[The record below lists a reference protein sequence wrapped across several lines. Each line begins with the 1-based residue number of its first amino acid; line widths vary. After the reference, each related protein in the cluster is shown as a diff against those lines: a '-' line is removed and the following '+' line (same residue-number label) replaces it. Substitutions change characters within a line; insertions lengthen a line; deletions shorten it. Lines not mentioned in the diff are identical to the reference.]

1 MMLWKRLKHEQICY
15 KQLSS
20 VHLSVDVQQE
30 KTHQNLLAGVEAGA
44 KLRHADTK
52 EKSVLPSADGKLYL
66 IS

>member
-1 MMLWKRLKHEQICY
+1 M
-15 KQLSS
+15 
-20 VHLSVDVQQE
+20 HLSVDVQQE